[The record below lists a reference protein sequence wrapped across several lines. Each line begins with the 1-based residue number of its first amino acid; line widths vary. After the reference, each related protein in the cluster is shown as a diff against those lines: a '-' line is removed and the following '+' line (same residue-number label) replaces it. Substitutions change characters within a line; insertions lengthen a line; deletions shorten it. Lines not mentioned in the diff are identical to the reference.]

1 MRPVSRRAFCAG
13 AAGAALMAGLGPV
26 AAAGAAAADGPPSS
40 ESGAS
45 ETGVPIQRRPVPKS
59 GETLPVVGVGTWQT
73 FDVGTGAADRARLG
87 RVLETL
93 FAGGGSVIDSSPM
106 YRRAEGVVGDLLVA
120 AGVRPR
126 AFLATKVWTEGE
138 AAGRA
143 QMEQS
148 FRRLRT
154 DRIDLMQV
162 HNLVDWRTQLRT
174 MRAWREA
181 GRFRYLGITH
191 YTPSAFDEL
200 EAVLR
205 AEPLD
210 FLQIP
215 YSIAVTAAESR
226 LLPLAAERGVA
237 VIVNRPFEGGDLFGR
252 TRNRP
257 VPLIARE
264 LGCASWAQVFLKF
277 ILGHPAVTC
286 VIPGTDRPD
295 HMADNLAAGRGRMPD
310 AADRRHLQDVLARL

>member
-1 MRPVSRRAFCAG
+1 VSRLGRRDFCAG
-13 AAGAALMAGLGPV
+13 AL
-26 AAAGAAAADGPPSS
+26 GAAAVTGLGIPDVTAAPPP
-40 ESGAS
+40 A
-45 ETGVPIQRRPVPKS
+45 PMARRPIPKS
-59 GETLPVVGVGTWQT
+59 GALLPVVGVGTWLT
-73 FDVGTGAADRARLG
+73 FDVGDDADDRARLA

-93 FAGGGSVIDSSPM
+93 FAAGGTVIDSSPM
-106 YRRAEGVVGDLLVA
+106 YRRAEGVVGDLLA
-120 AGVRPR
+120 RAGTRAK
-126 AFLATKVWTEGE
+126 AFLATKVWTDGE

-143 QMEQS
+143 QMAQS

-154 DRIDLMQV
+154 ERIELMQV

-200 EAVLR
+200 ERVLR

-215 YSIAVTAAESR
+215 YSITVTDAEFR
-226 LLPLAAERGVA
+226 LLPLARDLGVA
-237 VIVNRPFEGGDLFGR
+237 VIANRPFEGGDLFGR
-252 TRNRP
+252 TRGRP
-257 VPLIARE
+257 LPAFAAE
-264 LGCASWAQVFLKF
+264 FDCASWAQFFLKY
-277 ILGHPAVTC
+277 ILGHDAMTC

-295 HMADNLAAGRGRMPD
+295 HMADNVGAGRGRMPD
-310 AADRRHLQDVLARL
+310 AAARRRMVEFLSRL